1 MGLIFGIGTDI
12 LEISRFEKI
21 NIERLSKRI
30 LTSLELYEFEKSKN
44 QRLFLA
50 KKFSIKESVA
60 KAFGVGIGERLSFL
74 DIEISKNSEGKPLCY
89 VNNGRD
95 IAITRSKTA
104 IHITSSDTRLL
115 IFTNCVVQMI

>member
-95 IAITRSKTA
+95 IAITRSKIA
-104 IHITSSDTRLL
+104 IHIASSDTKLL
-115 IFTNCVVQMI
+115 ISTSCIVQMI

>member
-89 VNNGRD
+89 VKNGRD
-95 IAITRSKTA
+95 IAITRSKIT
-104 IHITSSDTRLL
+104 IHITSSDTKLL
-115 IFTNCVVQMI
+115 ISTSCIVQMI